1 MIRRD
6 RKWSS
11 GTGTVP
17 ASPAA
22 PALPAR
28 GTGVA
33 AGSHRGRGGE
43 EKFGETDRK
52 DLWWLKPMLQALGL
66 LVLIGYANYAAIL
79 GSAHY
84 HFIEGGSEGLPE
96 QDAAGELARL
106 WEDAPLTAVLLHLPG
121 QPMALGFAGPR
132 LASLPSGEIKS
143 LTTSALAASRAH
155 PLMPE
160 QVKAVA
166 RSLRGDINHTQGG
179 ESHMA
184 MTDPGAAALFDGSNH
199 HLMLAGGCAAVV
211 FLLALLLLAHR
222 RRAHRPR
229 LFTLTA
235 PRERF
240 SAPHSGG
247 NNAMVTFLEDIKR
260 R

>member
-1 MIRRD
+1 MTCHALLIFVLAGLAGVLPAAGQKAPVPAVEPASAMRAESLGPPARPD
-6 RKWSS
+6 SRVLDQ
-11 GTGTVP
+11 TGTLTAP
-17 ASPAA
+17 ELAA
-22 PALPAR
+22 LSHEFTTATGEGLSFYFIALK
-28 GTGVA
+28 
-33 AGSHRGRGGE
+33 S
-43 EKFGETDRK
+43 
-52 DLWWLKPMLQALGL
+52 
-66 LVLIGYANYAAIL
+66 
-79 GSAHY
+79 
-84 HFIEGGSEGLPE
+84 SEGLPE

-166 RSLRGDINHTQGG
+166 RSLRGDINHTQAG

-229 LFTLTA
+229 LFPLTA